1 MASVVILE
9 RGMTAAT
16 FDAYLESEPRVAAL
30 AGMLSD
36 DVDGDLLIDVIQA
49 AECADGR
56 ALQQYFSEDATIGLL
71 GKLAIKLD
79 VFAKAEKKLESLKS
93 KEKKRDRDELRQE
106 RLAVAIQKEQ
116 EARVSGETCNL
127 LLQAHAAAAEAAIAD
142 RAVQKQK
149 KFEENGHEF
158 TVTLNQA
165 PQPHGLYLLDN
176 LKEVLA
182 DMAPTDSGLPGAK
195 LIGKPQ
201 KVLKKGRKKGAV
213 KELKTELRVWV
224 PGHVLAAT
232 FEERKKAGADLLLEN
247 PQGPYWHV
255 QFMAYVSQ
263 HMAESTVKLN
273 KLVAD
278 TASAKL
284 REMKAAEVAKVTAA
298 GAREVASANDVLSKR
313 LMDKEAA
320 KDLLTGTQK
329 EALVAAA
336 RLVVKQKEDAAD
348 AAIDAATTK
357 WDKLIEQRVVI
368 EEKARLKQQEAADA
382 ITKAKQRKR
391 DREEQAT
398 RAVQRDVLANA
409 AKRARTEEPA
419 KFSGAN
425 LSGAYAAAAYG
436 AWLRSQGSTEPAE
449 PAVVPRPE
457 PADAAERVHA
467 AGVTTA
473 DCWRLVADM
482 M

>member
-1 MASVVILE
+1 
-9 RGMTAAT
+9 
-16 FDAYLESEPRVAAL
+16 
-30 AGMLSD
+30 
-36 DVDGDLLIDVIQA
+36 
-49 AECADGR
+49 
-56 ALQQYFSEDATIGLL
+56 
-71 GKLAIKLD
+71 
-79 VFAKAEKKLESLKS
+79 
-93 KEKKRDRDELRQE
+93 
-106 RLAVAIQKEQ
+106 
-116 EARVSGETCNL
+116 
-127 LLQAHAAAAEAAIAD
+127 
-142 RAVQKQK
+142 
-149 KFEENGHEF
+149 
-158 TVTLNQA
+158 
-165 PQPHGLYLLDN
+165 
-176 LKEVLA
+176 
-182 DMAPTDSGLPGAK
+182 
-195 LIGKPQ
+195 
-201 KVLKKGRKKGAV
+201 
-213 KELKTELRVWV
+213 
-224 PGHVLAAT
+224 
-232 FEERKKAGADLLLEN
+232 
-247 PQGPYWHV
+247 
-255 QFMAYVSQ
+255 MAYVSQ

-284 REMKAAEVAKVTAA
+284 REMKAAELAKVTAA

-336 RLVVKQKEDAAD
+336 RLVVKQKEAAAD
-348 AAIDAATTK
+348 EAIDAATTK

-391 DREEQAT
+391 DHEEQAT

-457 PADAAERVHA
+457 PAERVHAA

-473 DCWRLVADM
+473 DCLRLVADM

>member
-1 MASVVILE
+1 
-9 RGMTAAT
+9 
-16 FDAYLESEPRVAAL
+16 
-30 AGMLSD
+30 
-36 DVDGDLLIDVIQA
+36 
-49 AECADGR
+49 
-56 ALQQYFSEDATIGLL
+56 
-71 GKLAIKLD
+71 
-79 VFAKAEKKLESLKS
+79 
-93 KEKKRDRDELRQE
+93 
-106 RLAVAIQKEQ
+106 
-116 EARVSGETCNL
+116 
-127 LLQAHAAAAEAAIAD
+127 
-142 RAVQKQK
+142 
-149 KFEENGHEF
+149 
-158 TVTLNQA
+158 
-165 PQPHGLYLLDN
+165 
-176 LKEVLA
+176 
-182 DMAPTDSGLPGAK
+182 
-195 LIGKPQ
+195 
-201 KVLKKGRKKGAV
+201 
-213 KELKTELRVWV
+213 
-224 PGHVLAAT
+224 
-232 FEERKKAGADLLLEN
+232 
-247 PQGPYWHV
+247 
-255 QFMAYVSQ
+255 MAYVSQ

-284 REMKAAEVAKVTAA
+284 REMKAAELAKVTAA

-336 RLVVKQKEDAAD
+336 RLVVKQKEAAAD
-348 AAIDAATTK
+348 EAIDAATTK

-391 DREEQAT
+391 DHEEQAT

-409 AKRARTEEPA
+409 AKRARTEVA

-457 PADAAERVHA
+457 PANAAERVHA
-467 AGVTTA
+467 CACRGR
-473 DCWRLVADM
+473 DDGRLLASRC
-482 M
+482 